1 MSRNDQT
8 VAGMVTESVNEDVEA
23 IAEEES
29 VSKSAIVRRFVEEG
43 VERHKSEQEAKQRA
57 GRPTSPLAL
66 LGVVSLAIAPTLL
79 ATGYTLVGAGAGV
92 VAAAYVLLWVT
103 ATDVVVEEALGTA
116 RDELRAVGGVRGFFR
131 AVIHDDR
138 VVDEPETLVERLT
151 YADVVGA
158 GLLTVF
164 TVLALPL
171 ALAARVGLL
180 APTLE
185 AIGSLGVLALLVGG
199 VVLAY
204 GGALLLGVSAL
215 ATLAVASARHDLATD
230 ADDPADA

>member
-1 MSRNDQT
+1 MSEKKTLAWRAPPDRYEE
-8 VAGMVTESVNEDVEA
+8 VDAH
-23 IAEEES
+23 AEENGIN
-29 VSKSAIVRRFVEEG
+29 KSDVLRRATEEYLDA
-43 VERHKSEQEAKQRA
+43 END
-57 GRPTSPLAL
+57 TSASRSPSPVAL

-79 ATGYTLVGAGAGV
+79 ATGYTLVGGLAGV
-92 VAAAYVLLWVT
+92 VAATYVLLWVT
-103 ATDVVVEEALGTA
+103 ATDHLLEEALGTA

-131 AVIHDDR
+131 AVIYEDR
-138 VVDEPETLVERLT
+138 VVEEPETLVERLT
-151 YADVVGA
+151 RADIVGA

-180 APTLE
+180 APALE
-185 AIGSLGVLALLVGG
+185 AIGSLGVLALLVGA

-204 GGALLLGVSAL
+204 GGALLLGISAI

-230 ADDPADA
+230 ADDPTDA

>member
-1 MSRNDQT
+1 MVSSKT
-8 VAGMVTESVNEDVEA
+8 VTTRVPEPLVDEVEA
-23 IAEEES
+23 KAEEEHRS
-29 VSKSAIVRRFVEEG
+29 RSEMTKLLVETGLEHYDEEDTAG
-43 VERHKSEQEAKQRA
+43 GRA
-57 GRPTSPLAL
+57 VSPLAL

-79 ATGYTLVGAGAGV
+79 ATGHTLVGGAAGV
-92 VAAAYVLLWVT
+92 VVAVYALLWVT
-103 ATDVVVEEALGTA
+103 ATDHLLEEWLGTA

-131 AVIHDDR
+131 AVIYEDR
-138 VVDEPETLVERLT
+138 VVEEPETLVERLT
-151 YADVVGA
+151 RADIVGA

-180 APTLE
+180 APALE
-185 AIGSLGVLALLVGG
+185 AIGSLGVLALLVGA

-204 GGALLLGVSAL
+204 GGALLLGISAI
-215 ATLAVASARHDLATD
+215 ATLAVASARHDLA

>member
-1 MSRNDQT
+1 
-8 VAGMVTESVNEDVEA
+8 MVSGKTITTRVPDA
-23 IAEEES
+23 L
-29 VSKSAIVRRFVEEG
+29 VEEVDEKADEEHRSRSEMTKLL
-43 VERHKSEQEAKQRA
+43 VETGLEHYDEEDTAA
-57 GRPTSPLAL
+57 GRAVSPLAL

-79 ATGYTLVGAGAGV
+79 ATGYTLVGGLAGV

-103 ATDVVVEEALGTA
+103 ATDHLLEEALGTA

-138 VVDEPETLVERLT
+138 VVDEPETVVERLT

-180 APTLE
+180 APALE
-185 AIGSLGVLALLVGG
+185 AIGSLGVLALLVGLL
-199 VVLAY
+199 VLAY

-215 ATLAVASARHDLATD
+215 ATLAVASARHDLAAD
-230 ADDPADA
+230 ADDPTDA